1 MKHEDLV
8 RDLVKS
14 GIDIKA
20 QLTAHDCHVIHM
32 AMGIAGEAGE
42 ILDYIKKVTMY
53 RKPLDHNHLIEE
65 IGDTFF
71 YIEGLMQSMGITRE
85 EVLEANIAKLTK
97 RYNGTTYSDSAAI
110 ARVDKA

>member
-42 ILDYIKKVTMY
+42 ILDYIKKVVMY
-53 RKPLDHNHLIEE
+53 RKELDYDHLVEE
-65 IGDTFF
+65 LGDLEF
-71 YIEGLMQSMGITRE
+71 YLEGLRQSCGMTRE

-97 RYNGTTYSDSAAI
+97 RYNGTTYSDNAAI